1 MKHGV
6 MIKIS
11 DGMLMSFQGDMLH
24 HGTLIC
30 QHSISGELCPK
41 ESIYGIQ
48 FGLSKPTLCAFHQIC
63 IDQYIR
69 EMNIV
74 PKMIVDKT
82 KKKGE
87 NQIVFQRTK
96 NA

>member
-6 MIKIS
+6 MIKLS
-11 DGMLMSFQGDMLH
+11 DGMLMSFQGDTLH
-24 HGTLIC
+24 HGTSIC
-30 QHSISGELCPK
+30 RHSISGKLCPK
-41 ESIYGIQ
+41 GNIYGIH
-48 FGLSKPTLCAFHQIC
+48 FGLSMPTLCAFRQIC

-82 KKKGE
+82 KKK
-87 NQIVFQRTK
+87 RK
-96 NA
+96 K